1 MKSLP
6 RWVGNIGLLFGGV
19 AVSLLVA
26 ELALRWTGYEYHPLK
41 IGFADPDQRSYHTFQ
56 DRHFI
61 YDPDLLW
68 RPRPSFEDFNAQ
80 GFRGPELPLEKP
92 AGEFRIFTVGDSNT
106 LGSPE
111 ASWPGDLHRILRES
125 CDRFQVVNAG
135 VWGYSSDQGVLHLE
149 EVLEYHPDLV
159 LISFGSNDAHPVSVP
174 DKEYTARSEWW
185 GRLESITRP
194 SRVARLALAVSSQL
208 TVSQAGEMTHR
219 VSLEDY
225 RRNLEEM
232 ARLTKAEGAVPVLL
246 TRPYFG
252 KLPPVVRWK
261 NFAHDYNAMTAE
273 VAESLHL
280 PLVDLFT
287 RFKDLDELFDDESH
301 FNPEGHRLA
310 AEIVYQRIQPLLRED
325 GLASCLRPLAK
336 DARAGDSE

>member
-1 MKSLP
+1 MKNLP
-6 RWVGNIGLLFGGV
+6 RWAGNTGLLFGGV

-26 ELALRWTGYEYHPLK
+26 ELALRWTGYEYRPLK
-41 IGFADPDQRSYHTFQ
+41 IGFGDVDQRSYHTFE

-68 RPRPSFEDFNAQ
+68 RPRPGFAVFNTQ
-80 GFRGPELPLEKP
+80 RFRGPELPREKP

-111 ASWPGDLHRILRES
+111 ANWPGDLHRILRKS

-135 VWGYSSDQGVLHLE
+135 VWGYSSDQGVLRLE

-159 LISFGSNDAHPVSVP
+159 LISFGSNDAHPVGVP
-174 DKEYTARSEWW
+174 DKEYTARSAWS
-185 GRLESITRP
+185 GRLEGITRP
-194 SRVARLALAVSSQL
+194 SRVARLALAVSTQL
-208 TVSQAGEMTHR
+208 TVMQTGEMTHR

-225 RRNLEEM
+225 RSNLEEM
-232 ARLTKAEGAVPVLL
+232 ARRVSSAGAATVLL
-246 TRPYFG
+246 TRPYQG
-252 KLPPVVRWK
+252 KLPQVVRWK
-261 NFAHDYNAMTAE
+261 SFAHDYNAMTAE
-273 VAESLHL
+273 VAESLEL

-301 FNPEGHRLA
+301 FNPQGHRLA
-310 AEIVYQRIQPLLRED
+310 AEIVYQRIQPLIRGS
-325 GLASCLRPLAK
+325 GLGECLHSVQS
-336 DARAGDSE
+336 DARPDDSE